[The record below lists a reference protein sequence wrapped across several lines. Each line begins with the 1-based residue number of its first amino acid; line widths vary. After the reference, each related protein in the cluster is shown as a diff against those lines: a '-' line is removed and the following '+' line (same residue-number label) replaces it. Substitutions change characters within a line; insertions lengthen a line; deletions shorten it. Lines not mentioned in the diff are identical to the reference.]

1 MKYKSILLV
10 AVLSAVTCIS
20 GCTRNQLKDYVI
32 GVPVEN
38 CSKVSYDNYHLTD
51 NGVNIY
57 CPSGSLVVAAMD
69 GIVDNMSK
77 DSMGWVIQTINPSY
91 QFTSQ
96 YSYLDSPLV
105 HIRDTLSIYDT
116 IGVTAYQTRYLRFVL
131 YQLSNKDTIYLNPL
145 PKFNDWFQ

>member
-20 GCTRNQLKDYVI
+20 GCTRHQLQNYTI
-32 GVPVEN
+32 GIPIEN
-38 CSKVSYDNYHLTD
+38 CSKVSYDNHHLTD

-69 GIVDNMSK
+69 GIVDSMSK
-77 DSMGWVIQTINPSY
+77 DSMGWEIQTINTSY

-105 HIRDTLSIYDT
+105 HIGDTLSIYDT
-116 IGVTAYQTRYLRFVL
+116 IGVTAYRTSYLRFVL